1 MKKMTTFLLFGVL
14 FLLCGC
20 NESEKIGGN
29 GIPDISGFFDEED
42 SSLAD
47 IDDLE
52 SIHFPGGE
60 WPDYI
65 PAEIPELQGEISLV
79 IENPKS
85 HIRIFYDNATEDQIA
100 SYLLVLQ
107 EAGFQ
112 LDFFVYVDERY
123 PDDSKE
129 RIQKGEYD
137 AVDITKGEYHM
148 RLEFGGNMAT
158 YDIYTSGF
166 EAEAI
171 AATTPQWPTELND
184 SIPPPERCELTRVDK
199 MGSADFGYSIM
210 CRPEDESVF
219 EDYVMVLK
227 EMGFY
232 KHPNHM
238 SFDESRL
245 LTLIDGV
252 MSVQIQS
259 SISSELMLHIEKQ
272 AENAASALE
281 WPQELEGLVPPPE
294 RCEIVD
300 LFPGVDSV
308 ISCKPED
315 ANVLQDYLSILR
327 DLGFEEDN
335 TFEGVDG
342 QIISVTMVKMGTTI
356 DLMISPESI
365 MIHVK

>member
-14 FLLCGC
+14 LLLCGC

-42 SSLAD
+42 PSLAD

-79 IENPKS
+79 SENPKS

-100 SYLLVLQ
+100 SYLLALQ

-184 SIPPPERCELTRVDK
+184 LVPPPERCDLTSVLSTGQDNFTYAIRCK
-199 MGSADFGYSIM
+199 
-210 CRPEDESVF
+210 PEDDAVF
-219 EDYVMVLK
+219 EDYIKALMEK
-227 EMGFY
+227 GFY
-232 KHPNHM
+232 KDPNLVSM
-238 SFDESRL
+238 NETEIMP
-245 LTLIDGV
+245 LTDGTMAV
-252 MSVQIQS
+252 VVQYLF
-259 SISSELMLHIEKQ
+259 SSELMLTTEKQ
-272 AENAASALE
+272 HADVSALE
-281 WPQELEGLVPPPE
+281 WPQELEGLVPSPE
-294 RCEIVD
+294 RCEITSII
-300 LFPGVDSV
+300 PGIDFM

-315 ANVLQDYLSILR
+315 ADVLQDYLNVLR

-335 TFEGVDG
+335 VFEGLDG
-342 QIISVTMVKMGTTI
+342 EILSVTMVKTGITI
-356 DLMISPESI
+356 DLMISPDSI